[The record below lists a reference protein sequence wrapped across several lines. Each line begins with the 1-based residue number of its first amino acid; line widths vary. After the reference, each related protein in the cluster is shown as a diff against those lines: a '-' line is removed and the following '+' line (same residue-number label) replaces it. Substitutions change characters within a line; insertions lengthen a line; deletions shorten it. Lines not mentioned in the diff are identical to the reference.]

1 MTPEPFTLHVPEEV
15 LEYQRAPRAHALAGP
30 RWPTSAGRS
39 GRTATTCDKMRW
51 LERLDD
57 EEVEFVKR
65 FILSSGSLKI
75 IAKQYDISY
84 PTIRLRLDRLIEKI
98 KVWESTEIKTEFE
111 RTLLIE
117 YAEGRITMQTL
128 RTLLAA
134 HKKEAASKA

>member
-1 MTPEPFTLHVPEEV
+1 
-15 LEYQRAPRAHALAGP
+15 
-30 RWPTSAGRS
+30 
-39 GRTATTCDKMRW
+39 MRW

>member
-1 MTPEPFTLHVPEEV
+1 ME
-15 LEYQRAPRAHALAGP
+15 
-30 RWPTSAGRS
+30 
-39 GRTATTCDKMRW
+39 W

-65 FILSSGSLKI
+65 FILSSGSLKAV
-75 IAKQYDISY
+75 AKQYEISY

-98 KVWESTEIKTEFE
+98 KVWESTEIKSEFE

-128 RTLLAA
+128 KTLLAA
-134 HKKEAASKA
+134 HKKEAKV